1 MLLKLLD
8 FFEDFFIFIFL
19 LVALFLIFVMF
30 WANSPID
37 GGERFYFILI
47 FIVNVVGTIET
58 EVILPLLIFI
68 HGIL

>member
-30 WANSPID
+30 WANGPIY

-58 EVILPLLIFI
+58 EVILPL
-68 HGIL
+68 